1 MDVRGSEDT
10 HALAPSLSLGVDN
23 DLVGERV
30 RVSRCDGWNM
40 VFVSIDDI
48 DDLERGFV
56 EGHFHRAADF
66 DNVYKDVCQC
76 PNS

>member
-1 MDVRGSEDT
+1 
-10 HALAPSLSLGVDN
+10 
-23 DLVGERV
+23 
-30 RVSRCDGWNM
+30 M
-40 VFVSIDDI
+40 VFISIDDI